1 MVKPTVQPDAALS
14 LRRPAAD
21 LATWDDAALL
31 NAYIGSHDQEAF
43 AQIAARYGAMVFRT
57 CLRRLGSDHDAEDA
71 TQAVFLV
78 LARAPQKA
86 RESLGGWLHKVAQ
99 DTAVTLLRSRARRAK
114 REESAA
120 MRKSAP
126 PPRGRTGLREELDT
140 TIARLP
146 TQLREAVIL
155 CYLEGQRQ
163 EDAARMLGCN
173 QGTLSRRAAE
183 GLNLLRSLLQ
193 RRGVV
198 VTASA
203 LAAFFVQQQAQA
215 AVPAAL
221 VGSLKLAAGG
231 SAAALSTQAG
241 TLADATLKAAAV
253 AKAKLA
259 AGVVLAVAVVA
270 GGTFAAF
277 QRADEPARMVL
288 QNFDGPTPPTN
299 RAGAGYP
306 SPYFERG
313 IGGQFTAS
321 IDTSSAVAGGC
332 LRLRLTEGT
341 LKAQFDPEDQRQR
354 TFTRNY
360 VANPDAWQ
368 FNTYNRLVFW
378 IRTPASARPHQT
390 NGGSNLAVGMHIKD
404 DRGQGEA
411 FIHRLN
417 VPNVGA
423 WTQVVLNAHPH
434 QRMGS
439 TDSRDIGTQTAP
451 PGDGPRNYFDAL
463 ARFFIEDDAPSSYP
477 ADYFLDE
484 MAFVHEPQRENDEQV
499 YSLTSTF
506 VPAQNRVLVTWSRAK
521 QEDAVKHEVRY
532 AFGRIQAWDEAV
544 PAPQGVVTP
553 PGKAARNGMVYDS
566 TELPLAGHDVVY
578 LAIKPQNA
586 DVFTQIRI
594 PLTRK

>member
-14 LRRPAAD
+14 MPRPSAD

-31 NAYIGSHDQEAF
+31 GAYVASRDQEAF
-43 AQIAARYGAMVFRT
+43 AQIAARYGPMVFRT
-57 CLRRLGSDHDAEDA
+57 CLRQLGSKHDAEDA
-71 TQAVFLV
+71 AQAVFLV
-78 LARAPQKA
+78 LARAPHKA

-120 MRKSAP
+120 MRKASP
-126 PPRGRTGLREELDT
+126 PQRGRTGLREELDT

-203 LAAFFVQQQAQA
+203 LAVFLAQMQAQA
-215 AVPAAL
+215 AVPTTL

-241 TLADATLKAAAV
+241 ALADATLHAAAV
-253 AKAKLA
+253 AKAKVA
-259 AGVVLAVAVVA
+259 ASVVLAVAVVA
-270 GGTFAAF
+270 GGAF
-277 QRADEPARMVL
+277 VALRSDGEPVRMVL

-299 RAGAGYP
+299 RAGNGYP
-306 SPYFERG
+306 SPNAGFGR
-313 IGGQFTAS
+313 FTAS
-321 IDTSSAVAGGC
+321 ISPDAVAGNS
-332 LRLRLTEGT
+332 LRLRLTDGA
-341 LKAQFDPEDQRQR
+341 LKAQFDPESKTER
-354 TFTRNY
+354 TWTRDY
-360 VANPDAWQ
+360 VADPVGWR
-368 FNTYNRLVFW
+368 FSTYNRFRFW
-378 IRTPASARPHQT
+378 IKTPAST
-390 NGGSNLAVGMHIKD
+390 NGHLTNGAGNLNVGAHTRNAVSGD
-404 DRGQGEA
+404 A
-411 FIHRLN
+411 AYVHRLN
-417 VPNVGA
+417 VPNLGA
-423 WTQVVLNAHPH
+423 WTQVVLNAHPNN
-434 QRMGS
+434 R
-439 TDSRDIGTQTAP
+439 IGRHDPEEVGELANPT
-451 PGDGPRNYFDAL
+451 GESDRNYFDVL
-463 ARFFIEDDAPSSYP
+463 SRFFIEDDAPKSYP

-484 MAFVHEPQRENDEQV
+484 MEFYQEPQRENDAQV
-499 YSLTSTF
+499 YSLTGTF

-521 QEDAVKHEVRY
+521 HEDGVKHELRY
-532 AFGRIQAWDEAV
+532 AFKDIHKLGWQSAT

-553 PGKAARNGMVYDS
+553 PGKADRNGMVYDT
-566 TELPLAGHDVVY
+566 TELPLAAQDVVY